1 MEVYTIGFTRRS
13 AEEFFQALRKA
24 GIRLLLDVRLN
35 NTSQL
40 AGFTKKDDLAF
51 FLRELC
57 GAGYR
62 HEPSLA
68 PTREL
73 LEDYSRKR
81 ISWEEYERRFLALL
95 EERGVA
101 ESLER
106 GLFEGPTVLLCSE
119 RGPERCH
126 RRLAL
131 EHLNRK
137 WGGMEIVHL

>member
-13 AEEFFQALRKA
+13 AEKFFRALREA
-24 GIRLLLDVRLN
+24 GIRVLLDVRLN

-57 GAGYR
+57 RADYR

-73 LEDYSRKR
+73 LEDYSGKR
-81 ISWEEYERRFLALL
+81 ITWEEYERRFLALL
-95 EERGVA
+95 EERRVA
-101 ESLER
+101 DSLER
-106 GLFEGPTVLLCSE
+106 GLFVNPGEKFYVSLAHSTEDVE
-119 RGPERCH
+119 RTLDVFEA
-126 RRLAL
+126 AL
-131 EHLNRK
+131 DAVRD
-137 WGGMEIVHL
+137 

>member
-13 AEEFFQALRKA
+13 AEKFFRALREA
-24 GIRLLLDVRLN
+24 GIRVLLDVRLN

-57 GAGYR
+57 RADYR

-73 LEDYSRKR
+73 LEDYSGKR
-81 ISWEEYERRFLALL
+81 ITWEEYERRFLALL
-95 EERGVA
+95 EERRVA
-101 ESLER
+101 DSLER

-131 EHLNRK
+131 EHLNRE

>member
-13 AEEFFQALRKA
+13 AEGFFQALRKA
-24 GIRLLLDVRLN
+24 GIRTLVDVRLN

-57 GAGYR
+57 GADYR

-68 PTREL
+68 PTRDL
-73 LEDYSRKR
+73 LEDYAKKQ
-81 ISWEEYERRFLALL
+81 IAWDEYEWRFLALL
-95 EERGVA
+95 EERRV
-101 ESLER
+101 EEKLER
-106 GLFEGPTVLLCSE
+106 GMFEGPTVLLCSE
-119 RGPERCH
+119 AGPERCH

-131 EHLNRK
+131 EYLARK
-137 WGGMEIVHL
+137 WGDLEIVHL